1 MPIDPTDL
9 AKSIGALGSLDPE
22 RGLARTLQQ
31 VTDGA
36 KQLFRADAA
45 GLMLIDAEGQ
55 LRWASA
61 SDQTAQTLEDRQ
73 ERLAQGPC
81 AVAFSQR
88 LPAAIRNIHTEPDWD
103 KFAQVLVGEGICAAL
118 SVPVELDG
126 GIIGTLDIYAREARD
141 WDPSEVAALQAY
153 AGLMAS
159 LLSAAVTAQ
168 VKGRLADQLQAA
180 LEHRWLI
187 EQAKGVIMG
196 REQVDAQA
204 AFERLRGAAR
214 SSTRRLA
221 DVAKDVTGGQP
232 LPANRR
238 KLAKSR
244 GDALTPSDALERFG
258 ADALRYWAASKRA
271 GVDTSLD
278 EGQLRVGRRL
288 ATKLLHASRFVLA
301 LDGRAAV
308 LGLERLDQVVLAEA
322 LVAVGA
328 LDQRVGERL
337 QVPGGLP
344 DPGGHDD
351 GRVLADHVV
360 AQLHDRAPPGLLDV
374 VLQLDPERTVVVA
387 RADPAVDLAR
397 LEGEAA
403 ALGQV
408 DDRVHRVAWH

>member
-9 AKSIGALGSLDPE
+9 ATSIGALGSLDPE

-36 KQLFRADAA
+36 KGLFRADAA

-73 ERLAQGPC
+73 ERQAQGPC

-103 KFAQVLVGEGICAAL
+103 KFAQVLLGEGICAAL

-126 GIIGTLDIYAREARD
+126 GVIGTLDIYAGQPRD

-153 AGLMAS
+153 AGLVAS

-168 VKGRLADQLQAA
+168 VKGRLAEQLQGA

-187 EQAKGVIMG
+187 EQAKGVLMG
-196 REQVDAQA
+196 REDLDAQA

-221 DVAKDVTGGQP
+221 DVARDVTGGQP
-232 LPANRR
+232 LPTNPR
-238 KLAKSR
+238 KLAR
-244 GDALTPSDALERFG
+244 
-258 ADALRYWAASKRA
+258 
-271 GVDTSLD
+271 
-278 EGQLRVGRRL
+278 
-288 ATKLLHASRFVLA
+288 
-301 LDGRAAV
+301 GRAEQAK
-308 LGLERLDQVVLAEA
+308 
-322 LVAVGA
+322 
-328 LDQRVGERL
+328 
-337 QVPGGLP
+337 
-344 DPGGHDD
+344 
-351 GRVLADHVV
+351 
-360 AQLHDRAPPGLLDV
+360 DR
-374 VLQLDPERTVVVA
+374 ETTT
-387 RADPAVDLAR
+387 
-397 LEGEAA
+397 
-403 ALGQV
+403 
-408 DDRVHRVAWH
+408 